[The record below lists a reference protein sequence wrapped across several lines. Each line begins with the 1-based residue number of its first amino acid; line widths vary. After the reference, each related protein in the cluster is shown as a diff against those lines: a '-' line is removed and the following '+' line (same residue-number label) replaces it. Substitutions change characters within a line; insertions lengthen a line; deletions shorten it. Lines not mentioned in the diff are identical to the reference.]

1 LGCAPKASRAGEG
14 ANGHDSRGQQRRLDD
29 TEPSPR
35 VQRTLAVRLHPER
48 ADDSGAVDERLLP
61 QEEGFWAASAQG
73 PSSIF
78 RPYPVVP
85 MVAMPYRAQSRR
97 IVTYRV
103 TVSRTRPRFHQHS
116 RLRSQRLIAAGL
128 SGLLGISV
136 VAGLAAQPSSA
147 AATSAVDLSAFT
159 GQRINWHDCGDLECG
174 RLTVPLDYNRTSG
187 TTITLALSRAA
198 HTGSSRQGSLVV
210 NPGGPGAS
218 GTSFAGYVASGVT
231 PAVAAE
237 FDIIGFDPRGVD
249 ASTPV
254 KCLTG
259 RQTTR
264 WLLTDATPDTP
275 AEIATLV
282 SRSQAMSDGC
292 LRYSPTLARH
302 LGSENTVR
310 DMDIL
315 RSALGEEELNFHGY
329 SYGTYLGAKYAAAF
343 PDRVGR
349 FVLDGAVDPQLNGMQ
364 VSRGQSTGF
373 QRAISRF
380 AADCPRH
387 RGCTLGTSRAAV
399 LRSINRLLAGLDEH
413 PMRAAGPGS
422 LHQSQALSALFL
434 SMYSPDSW
442 SNLRTALAAAKRGDG
457 SGLLELA
464 NISADRT
471 GANKY
476 ASNQNSSFYAISCW
490 DFPAT
495 PTSAGLA
502 TAAATWSK
510 GAAVPE
516 MARAMSWGNAPCSYW
531 FEHSSTAPAPATST
545 TRSPLVVV
553 GTTFDPATPY
563 AWARALASQLPT
575 STLLTFIGD
584 GHTAFGNASSCVQRA
599 VDTYLLKGAVPAE
612 GLRCR

>member
-1 LGCAPKASRAGEG
+1 
-14 ANGHDSRGQQRRLDD
+14 
-29 TEPSPR
+29 
-35 VQRTLAVRLHPER
+35 
-48 ADDSGAVDERLLP
+48 
-61 QEEGFWAASAQG
+61 
-73 PSSIF
+73 
-78 RPYPVVP
+78 
-85 MVAMPYRAQSRR
+85 
-97 IVTYRV
+97 VTYRV
-103 TVSRTRPRFHQHS
+103 TVSRTRPRSHHS
-116 RLRSQRLIAAGL
+116 RLHRQRLIAAGI
-128 SGLLGISV
+128 SGLLG
-136 VAGLAAQPSSA
+136 VAAVTGFAAQPSSA
-147 AATSAVDLSAFT
+147 AVAAAADLSGFT
-159 GQRINWHDCGDLECG
+159 GQRITWRGCGDLECG
-174 RLTVPLDYNRTSG
+174 RLTVPLDYSRPSG
-187 TTITLALSRAA
+187 TTITLALSRAL
-198 HTGSSRQGSLVV
+198 HTGSTSKGSLVV

-231 PAVAAE
+231 PAVSAE

-249 ASTPV
+249 ASAPV

-259 RQTTR
+259 PQTTR

-282 SRSQAMSDGC
+282 SRSKGVSDGC
-292 LRYSPTLARH
+292 LKYSPTLARH

-315 RSALGEEELNFHGY
+315 RSALGDDQLNFLGY
-329 SYGTYLGAKYAAAF
+329 SYGTYFGAKYAAAF

-349 FVLDGAVDPQLNGMQ
+349 FVLDGAVDPQLDGMQ

-387 RGCTLGTSRAAV
+387 NGCTVGESRAAV
-399 LRSINRLLAGLDEH
+399 LHFINHLLAGLDQH
-413 PMRAAGPGS
+413 PMRAAGHGP

-442 SNLRTALAAAKRGDG
+442 SNLRAALAAAKRGDG

-471 GANKY
+471 GTNKY

-495 PTSAGLA
+495 PASPGLA
-502 TAAATWSK
+502 AAAASWSK
-510 GAAVPE
+510 GVAVPE

-531 FEHSSTAPAPATST
+531 FDHSTTAPAPASST
-545 TRSPLVVV
+545 TRTPLVVV

-563 AWARALASQLPT
+563 AWSQALASQLPT
-575 STLLTFIGD
+575 STLLTYVGD
-584 GHTAFGNASSCVQRA
+584 GHTAFGNSSPCVQRA
-599 VDTYLLKGAVPAE
+599 VDTYLLTGTVPAD